1 MTGENHQNKGSGL
14 IFHVKGMNCV
24 SCATVV
30 QLTVKKL
37 NGVKKVSVN
46 PVTEIM
52 TVAHDEGFDGED
64 LKSALAEK
72 GYEITPRNF
81 SRSDNGR
88 QVHSHGDET
97 GHDHHKILKEAEIGQ
112 LKRNWIIG
120 AILSFG
126 IVILGL
132 PDYFPTINF
141 LPFGVRMAALVV
153 LAGLV
158 EFWVGYQF
166 WRSAFYGLRNFSV
179 NMDTLVVL
187 GTGVTFFWSS
197 AVAVI
202 QFLGWQGG
210 FKLDSYFDVP
220 AVVTTLVVLGKY
232 LEARAKGAASDS
244 IKKLFGLQAKVARLI
259 KPDGLV
265 EEVAVSEIKVGD
277 RLLIRPGEKVPVDG
291 TVIDGVSHLDESLVS
306 GESMPVSKKTGDLV
320 IGATVNGDGVFQMR
334 AEKIGQ
340 DTFLANVIRMVEEAQ
355 ASKAPIQNLADKVVG
370 YFVPVV
376 LLVSVFSFAIWFFVG
391 PAPAFQHA
399 IVAAVAV
406 LVVACPCALGLATP
420 TSIVVGTGLAA
431 LQGII
436 IRDAEALELAGKVD
450 TVIFDKTGTLT
461 EGKPAVTDII
471 AVNSDFTKGEILS
484 LAASLEKFSEHP
496 IARAIETKSEEL
508 KSAIGRASEVKI
520 FAGKGLSGLVKTAS
534 GEILVT
540 VGNLASVEEVSATV
554 PAILSP
560 RVTEFEEQGKTVLFV
575 SVSGRVVGLVAVA
588 DTPKKG
594 ARQAVQLLRSLGLSV
609 AMITGDNQKTA
620 SAIGREVGI
629 MSVIAKVLPGQK
641 VEKVRELKNAGH
653 LVAMVGDGINDA
665 PALTEATVGIA
676 IGTGT
681 DIAAEAS
688 GITLVSG
695 NPVGVYQAIK
705 VSRAT
710 LGNVRQNL
718 FFAFIYNLILIPVA
732 AGALFGPFGI
742 LLNPILAGGAMA
754 LSSVS
759 VVLNALRLRLAVIK

>member
-1 MTGENHQNKGSGL
+1 
-14 IFHVKGMNCV
+14 
-24 SCATVV
+24 
-30 QLTVKKL
+30 
-37 NGVKKVSVN
+37 
-46 PVTEIM
+46 
-52 TVAHDEGFDGED
+52 
-64 LKSALAEK
+64 
-72 GYEITPRNF
+72 
-81 SRSDNGR
+81 
-88 QVHSHGDET
+88 
-97 GHDHHKILKEAEIGQ
+97 
-112 LKRNWIIG
+112 
-120 AILSFG
+120 
-126 IVILGL
+126 
-132 PDYFPTINF
+132 
-141 LPFGVRMAALVV
+141 MAALVV